1 MMWTVVGTAILA
13 AVLAL
18 TLRQTQPVFA
28 VLLTVVS
35 GGLLFVWAIS
45 GAIPAVET
53 LRSLLGRFSD
63 HAPYADVLIKAL
75 GISLL
80 TQMASEIC
88 RDAGETALAGRAE
101 LAGKVMLV
109 LCGMPLFEHA
119 VFLLE
124 EMVNAKA
131 VGG

>member
-1 MMWTVVGTAILA
+1 MWTVVGTAILA

-28 VLLTVVS
+28 TLLTVAA

-53 LRSLLGRFSD
+53 LYSLLGRFSD

-80 TQMASEIC
+80 TQMAAEIC

-101 LAGKVMLV
+101 LAGKVMLL

-119 VFLLE
+119 VSLLE
-124 EMVNAKA
+124 QMVTAKA
-131 VGG
+131 VSG